1 MTTAFQPL
9 APTKT
14 PASASD
20 RFRVKRMP
28 GERAKPAFVPLGA
41 ASRTESAANPPS
53 AVPAPVGGVTF
64 EREGDVI
71 KMIQVRCSCGQV
83 THLTCDY
90 ADAAA

>member
-9 APTKT
+9 ASTKT

-28 GERAKPAFVPLGA
+28 GERAKPAFVPLSA
-41 ASRTESAANPPS
+41 APRTEG
-53 AVPAPVGGVTF
+53 AVNAPVAAHAHTPNVTF

-83 THLTCDY
+83 THLSCDY